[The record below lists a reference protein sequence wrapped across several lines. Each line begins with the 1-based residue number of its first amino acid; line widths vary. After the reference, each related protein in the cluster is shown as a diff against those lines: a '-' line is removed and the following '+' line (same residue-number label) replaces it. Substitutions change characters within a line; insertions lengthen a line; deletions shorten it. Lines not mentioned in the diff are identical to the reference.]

1 LKRVSVIRLTG
12 RVSESS
18 YRVQACQAWFSL
30 PSMNAFAA
38 LVPLPCCELLLRFL
52 FRANH

>member
-1 LKRVSVIRLTG
+1 
-12 RVSESS
+12 
-18 YRVQACQAWFSL
+18 
-30 PSMNAFAA
+30 MNAFAA